1 MNRTPLCNKKCSLSV
16 TFFFFFSFS
25 FSSSSTD
32 TDPAEQKKVQDAVG
46 LKNEGNKVSSICK

>member
-1 MNRTPLCNKKCSLSV
+1 MNSTPLCNKNVLCLLLCL
-16 TFFFFFSFS
+16 FFSFS